1 MKTPQLKGTIMQL
14 QTTTNANVSTL
25 SSSALIVN
33 LSLSVWTGRKLDK
46 RVSEEVDQQKSTR
59 TRAGNYTKN
68 LFAGSGKLEEL
79 TKLSG
84 AIRTWMYTVTQPWGD
99 NGDRLLPTTSLLD
112 FKSRLTDYEQQF
124 AQAVNNFLNEYDT
137 MVAAAAF
144 QLGDL
149 FNREDYPTREH
160 IINKFGFRYSMAPLP
175 TSGDFRVDIGSE
187 GLNEL
192 RTHYE
197 TVMDARI
204 KGAMQDAWDRL
215 HDVLT
220 KMSERLEDT
229 VGADGDPKRKIFR
242 DSLVENAI
250 EVAGLLKHFNIGGD
264 VRLEE
269 MRKQLEDAM
278 RGVDA
283 TSLRESD
290 SLREQTKR
298 KVDAM
303 LDKFSF

>member
-1 MKTPQLKGTIMQL
+1 MT
-14 QTTTNANVSTL
+14 
-25 SSSALIVN
+25 AL
-33 LSLSVWTGRKLDK
+33 TEYK
-46 RVSEEVDQQKSTR
+46 
-59 TRAGNYTKN
+59 A
-68 LFAGSGKLEEL
+68 
-79 TKLSG
+79 
-84 AIRTWMYTVTQPWGD
+84 
-99 NGDRLLPTTSLLD
+99 
-112 FKSRLTDYEQQF
+112 RLTDYEQQF
-124 AQAVNNFLNEYDT
+124 ALAVNNFLGEYDT

-149 FNREDYPTREH
+149 FNRDDYPTREH
-160 IINKFGFRYSMAPLP
+160 IVKRFGFRYSMAPLP
-175 TSGDFRVDIGSE
+175 TSGDFRVDINEE
-187 GLNEL
+187 GLEEL

-197 TVMDARI
+197 GVLDTRI
-204 KGAMQDAWDRL
+204 KGAMQDAWERL

-229 VGADGDPKRKIFR
+229 IDAHGDPKRKIFR

-283 TSLRESD
+283 ESLRDSD

>member
-1 MKTPQLKGTIMQL
+1 MQ
-14 QTTTNANVSTL
+14 NVSKL
-25 SSSALIVN
+25 SSSSLVVN

-84 AIRTWMYTVTQPWGD
+84 AIRTWLYNCTQPWGD
-99 NGDRLLPTTSLLD
+99 NGDRLLPMTSLNEYGA
-112 FKSRLTDYEQQF
+112 RLADYEKQF
-124 AQAVNNFLNEYDT
+124 GLAVNNFLGEYDT

-149 FNREDYPTREH
+149 FNRDDYPTREH
-160 IINKFGFRYSMAPLP
+160 IIKRFGFRYSIAPLP
-175 TSGDFRVDIGSE
+175 TSGDFRVDINEE
-187 GLNEL
+187 GLQEL

-197 TVMDARI
+197 GVLDTRI
-204 KGAMQDAWDRL
+204 KGAMQDAWERL

-229 VGADGDPKRKIFR
+229 MDANGDPKRKIFR

-283 TSLRESD
+283 ESLRDSD

>member
-1 MKTPQLKGTIMQL
+1 MQ
-14 QTTTNANVSTL
+14 NVSKI
-25 SSSALIVN
+25 SSSSLVVN

-84 AIRTWMYTVTQPWGD
+84 AIRTWLYNCTQPWGD
-99 NGDRLLPTTSLLD
+99 NGDRLLPMTALTEY
-112 FKSRLTDYEQQF
+112 KARLTDYEQQF
-124 AQAVNNFLNEYDT
+124 ALAVNNFLGEYDT

-149 FNREDYPTREH
+149 FNRDDYPTREH
-160 IINKFGFRYSMAPLP
+160 IVKRFGFRYSMAPLP
-175 TSGDFRVDIGSE
+175 TSGDFRVDINEE
-187 GLNEL
+187 GLEEL

-197 TVMDARI
+197 GVLDTRI
-204 KGAMQDAWDRL
+204 KGAMQDAWERL

-229 VGADGDPKRKIFR
+229 MDANGDPKRKIFR

-283 TSLRESD
+283 ESLRDSD

>member
-1 MKTPQLKGTIMQL
+1 MTNTVTPTLPAVDL
-14 QTTTNANVSTL
+14 STFSASKL
-25 SSSALIVN
+25 SGAALIAN
-33 LSLSVWTGRKLDK
+33 MSLSVWTGRKLDK
-46 RVSEEVDQQKSTR
+46 RVSEAVDQQNSTK
-59 TRAGNYTKN
+59 TRAGNYHKN
-68 LFAGSGKLEEL
+68 LLAGSGKLE
-79 TKLSG
+79 
-84 AIRTWMYTVTQPWGD
+84 AIGKIASACRAWLYSNTQPWGD
-99 NGDRLLPTTSLLD
+99 NGDRLLPMTALTEY
-112 FKSRLTDYEQQF
+112 KARLTDYEQQF
-124 AQAVNNFLNEYDT
+124 AQAVNNFLQEYDT

-149 FNREDYPTREH
+149 FNRDDYPTREH
-160 IINKFGFRYSMAPLP
+160 IVKRFGFRYSMAPLP
-175 TSGDFRVDIGSE
+175 TSGDFRVDINEE
-187 GLNEL
+187 GLEEL

-197 TVMDARI
+197 GVLDTRI
-204 KGAMQDAWDRL
+204 KGAMQDAWERL

-229 VGADGDPKRKIFR
+229 MDANGDPKRKIFR

-283 TSLRESD
+283 ESLRDSD

>member
-1 MKTPQLKGTIMQL
+1 MQL
-14 QTTTNANVSTL
+14 QTTTNVNVSTL
-25 SSSALIVN
+25 PSSSLVVN
-33 LSLSVWTGRKLDK
+33 LSLSIWTGRKLDK
-46 RVSEEVDQQKSTR
+46 RVSEEVDQQNSTR

-84 AIRTWMYTVTQPWGD
+84 AIRTWLYTCTQPWGD
-99 NGDRLLPTTSLLD
+99 NGDRILRTSYLLE
-112 FKSRLTDYEQQF
+112 FNNRLADYESQF
-124 AQAVNNFLNEYDT
+124 AHAVNNFLNDYDT

-149 FNREDYPTREH
+149 FNRDDYPTREH
-160 IINKFGFRYSMAPLP
+160 IVNKFGFRYSIAPLP
-175 TSGDFRVDIGSE
+175 TSGDFRVDIGNE
-187 GLNEL
+187 GLEEL

-197 TVMDARI
+197 GVMDARI

-264 VRLEE
+264 VRMEE
-269 MRKQLEDAM
+269 MRKQLEGMM
-278 RGVDA
+278 RGLDA

-290 SLREQTKR
+290 SLRELTKR
-298 KVDAM
+298 RVDAM